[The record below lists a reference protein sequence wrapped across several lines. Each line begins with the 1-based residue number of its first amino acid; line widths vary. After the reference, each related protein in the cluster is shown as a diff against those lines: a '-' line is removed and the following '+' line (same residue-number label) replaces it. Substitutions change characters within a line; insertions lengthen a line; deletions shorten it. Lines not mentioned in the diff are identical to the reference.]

1 MSNKPIIIS
10 LSAPRPQSGK
20 DTLANQLVEHFG
32 KDRVATVA
40 FGDYLRDCVSH
51 LFGAVYASAVR
62 EMLDDSRKDEPSKL
76 CRGINIVHA
85 EYREFLVQKGINLY
99 THQTPRFHMQMF
111 GNDFIKGHM
120 GLTDFWVDVVDRR
133 IAWLMRTKPNLKYII
148 VTDTRSP
155 NEFEWLS
162 HHGAE
167 FFMVKRAGFPKD
179 KHDDRSTVHP
189 VETHADSWKYDKV
202 LWNHFGE
209 PERLLDQCLSYF
221 DL

>member
-1 MSNKPIIIS
+1 MKPVIVS

-32 KDRVATVA
+32 KDQVALVA

-51 LFGAVYASAVR
+51 LFGTTNSVIVR
-62 EMLDDSRKDEPSKL
+62 ELLDNSLKDIPTQH
-76 CRGINIVHA
+76 CVGTNIVHTG
-85 EYREFLVQKGINLY
+85 YREFLLQKGVNLHEY
-99 THQTPRFHMQMF
+99 QTPRFHMQMF
-111 GNDFIKGHM
+111 GNDYMKGHL

-133 IAWLMRTKPNLKYII
+133 IAWLMRTMPNLKYII

-162 HHGAE
+162 HHGAD

-179 KHDDRSTVHP
+179 KHDDNENAHP
-189 VETHADSWKYDKV
+189 VETYADNWVYDKV

-209 PERLLDQCLSYF
+209 PERMLDQCLHYF
-221 DL
+221 ES